1 MCIRDSFLTGSTH
14 RDLAVAQLSRIS
26 SFPKVYSGRP
36 RRVIRRRR
44 ENCGV
49 DRIVLEGMSFS
60 GRHGV
65 RPAERENAQEFK
77 VDIEVEADLS
87 EAGRT
92 DRLEDTVDY
101 SQLRAI
107 ARETIEGES
116 VKLLETLAARI
127 ASRTLTVP
135 KVKAVTVRVAKRPA
149 SMAPI
154 EAAAVHI
161 SRTRA

>member
-1 MCIRDSFLTGSTH
+1 MSLIASRSPSPAGRIT
-14 RDLAVAQLSRIS
+14 RIS
-26 SFPKVYSGRP
+26 LFPT
-36 RRVIRRRR
+36 IDAMDQT
-44 ENCGV
+44 
-49 DRIVLEGMSFS
+49 DRIELRGMLFF

-92 DRLEDTVDY
+92 DRLEDTIDY
-101 SQLRAI
+101 TQVRAI

-127 ASRTLTVP
+127 ADRTLAVP
-135 KVKAVTVRVAKRPA
+135 RVKAVTVRVAKRPA
-149 SMAPI
+149 SLAPI

>member
-1 MCIRDSFLTGSTH
+1 MSLSLPRSSVAAGRTVTLALLTCMH
-14 RDLAVAQLSRIS
+14 
-26 SFPKVYSGRP
+26 PVYSRQSG
-36 RRVIRRRR
+36 R
-44 ENCGV
+44 ENCWM

-92 DRLEDTVDY
+92 DRLEDTIDY
-101 SQLRAI
+101 TQMRAI

-127 ASRTLTVP
+127 ADRVLALP
-135 KVKAVTVRVAKRPA
+135 KVRGVTVRVAKRPV
-149 SMAPI
+149 SMTPI
-154 EAAAVHI
+154 ESAAVHI
-161 SRTRA
+161 NRTRA

>member
-1 MCIRDSFLTGSTH
+1 
-14 RDLAVAQLSRIS
+14 
-26 SFPKVYSGRP
+26 
-36 RRVIRRRR
+36 
-44 ENCGV
+44 V

-87 EAGRT
+87 DAGRT
-92 DRLEDTVDY
+92 DRLEDTIDY
-101 SQLRAI
+101 TQVRAI

-127 ASRTLTVP
+127 ADRTLAVP
-135 KVKAVTVRVAKRPA
+135 RVKAVTVRVAKRPA
-149 SMAPI
+149 SLAPI